1 MFDWIGKSV
10 MEMSRSDEIAK
21 SVCII
26 TALAVIG
33 LIGWAVDKLEN
44 RRKK

>member
-1 MFDWIGKSV
+1 MTL
-10 MEMSRSDEIAK
+10 SDEIAK
-21 SVCII
+21 SFCII
-26 TALAVIG
+26 AVLAVIG